1 MKSKTLLTLLLVV
14 AAAIPAFA
22 ADNAASVLDKAAQK
36 IRTAKSI
43 EASYSLSSPGSG
55 TGTASGTLTLAG
67 DKFVMT
73 SGDMTIW
80 YDGTTQWVYVKADNE
95 VNITEPTADELQQ
108 VNPFVIINSFR
119 QNYNAKTLSA
129 AGATKKISLTAK
141 SSKSDIR
148 SATVTISTSTGMPTE
163 ISLKMASGQ
172 SATIKISSLTTG
184 QHLPV
189 TTFRFPK
196 ASYPGAEIVDLR

>member
-1 MKSKTLLTLLLVV
+1 MKSKTLLTLLLLL
-14 AAAIPAFA
+14 AAALPAFS

-36 IRTAKSI
+36 IRAAKSI
-43 EASYSLSSPGSG
+43 KASYSLSSPGSG
-55 TGTASGTLTLAG
+55 TTSGTLTLAG

-95 VNITEPTADELQQ
+95 VNITEPTAEELQQ
-108 VNPFVIINSFR
+108 VNPFVINTTFR
-119 QNYNAKTLSA
+119 QNYNARRLSS

-141 SSKSDIR
+141 KSTSDIR
-148 SATVTISTSTGMPTE
+148 SATVTISTSTGLPTAL
-163 ISLKMASGQ
+163 SLTMASGQ
-172 SATIKISSLTTG
+172 TASIKISSLKTG
-184 QHLPV
+184 QQLPV
-189 TTFRFPK
+189 STFRFPK

>member
-1 MKSKTLLTLLLVV
+1 MKNKSLLTLLIVL
-14 AAAIPAFA
+14 AAALPAFS
-22 ADNAASVLDKAAQK
+22 ADNAASVLDNTARR

-43 EASYSLSSPGSG
+43 KASYSLSSPGS
-55 TGTASGTLTLAG
+55 GTASGTLTLAG

-73 SGDMTIW
+73 SGDMSIW

-108 VNPFVIINSFR
+108 VNPFVIINTFR
-119 QNYNAKTLSA
+119 QNYTAKTLSY

-163 ISLKMASGQ
+163 ISLTMASGQ
-172 SATIKISSLTTG
+172 TATIKISSLTTG
-184 QHLPV
+184 QQLPV
-189 TTFRFPK
+189 STFRFPK
-196 ASYPGAEIVDLR
+196 ASYPGAEIIDLR